1 MPPVRFGM
9 TMPVM
14 EPELDREVLER
25 WALGIDAGPWS
36 TLAFGERMAFTNP
49 EITALLGACAAW
61 TRRCAI
67 VTTIAIP
74 TLHDPVWLAKSLATV
89 DVLSQG
95 RLRVGVGIGGRE
107 EDYAA
112 VGADLSL
119 RRHAELARRV
129 GVMRRVWAGEKV
141 VPGLLSPVGPAPV
154 QPGGPPLLSG
164 AQGPKAIEAAAR
176 WADGVSGWSFG
187 PDPKEVEG
195 YFAQVREA
203 WREAG
208 RPAPRLATAF
218 WYALGAGA
226 REQVQ
231 RHLRR
236 YLNWLDPREV
246 EGMLGATGF
255 AGSPAE
261 LRAMLGRLADTGAE
275 EIVLVP
281 TTSDPDEVARAA
293 DCLP

>member
-1 MPPVRFGM
+1 MQVGM

-14 EPELDREVLER
+14 EPDLDGEVLHR
-25 WALGIDAGPWS
+25 WATRIDSGPWS
-36 TLAFGERMAFTNP
+36 SLAFGERMAFTNP
-49 EITALLGACAAW
+49 EIVALLGACAAW
-61 TRRCAI
+61 TRRAAI
-67 VTTIAIP
+67 LTTIVIP
-74 TLHDPVWLAKSLATV
+74 TIHDPVWLAKSLATV
-89 DVLSQG
+89 DVLSGG

-112 VGADLSL
+112 VGADVGL

-129 GVMRRVWAGEKV
+129 GILRRVWAGEKV
-141 VPGLLSPVGPAPV
+141 VPGLLSPVGPAPA

-187 PDPKEVEG
+187 PDPKEIEQ
-195 YFAQVREA
+195 YFALVRRA

-218 WYALGAGA
+218 WYALGSGA
-226 REQVQ
+226 RAQIE

-236 YLNWLDPREV
+236 YLNWIDPREV
-246 EGMLGATGF
+246 AAMLPTTGF
-255 AGSPAE
+255 AGSPSE
-261 LRAMLGRLADTGAE
+261 LRSMLRRIGDAGAE
-275 EIVLVP
+275 EVVLVP
-281 TTSDPDEVARAA
+281 TTSDPDEVSRAA
-293 DCLP
+293 DCLL

>member
-1 MPPVRFGM
+1 MRYGM

-14 EPELDREVLER
+14 EPDLDREVLER
-25 WALGIDAGPWS
+25 WATCIDEGPWS

-61 TRRCAI
+61 TRRVAI
-67 VTTIAIP
+67 TTTILIP
-74 TLHDPVWLAKSLATV
+74 TLHDPVWLAKTLATV
-89 DVLSQG
+89 DVISKG
-95 RLRVGVGIGGRE
+95 RLRVGVGVGGRE

-129 GVMRRVWAGEKV
+129 AILRRVWAGETV
-141 VPGLLSPVGPAPV
+141 RPGLLSPVGPAPV
-154 QPGGPPLLSG
+154 QRGGPPLLSG
-164 AQGPKAIEAAAR
+164 AQGSKAVEAAAR
-176 WADGVSGWSFG
+176 WADGVAGWSFG
-187 PDPKEVEG
+187 PDPKEIEV
-195 YFAQVREA
+195 YFAQVRRA
-203 WREAG
+203 WRDAG
-208 RPAPRLATAF
+208 RPAPQLATAF
-218 WYALGAGA
+218 WYALGSGA
-226 REQVQ
+226 RAQIE

-236 YLNWLDPREV
+236 YLNWIDPREV
-246 EGMLGATGF
+246 AAMLPTTGF

-261 LRAMLGRLADTGAE
+261 LRAMLGRIGDAGAE

-293 DCLP
+293 DCLG

>member
-1 MPPVRFGM
+1 VAPVRFGM

-14 EPELDREVLER
+14 EPDLDREGLER
-25 WALGIDAGPWS
+25 WSLAIEAGPWS

-49 EITALLGACAAW
+49 EIVALLGACAAW
-61 TRRCAI
+61 TRRVAL
-67 VTTIAIP
+67 VTTILIP
-74 TLHDPVWLAKSLATV
+74 TIHDPVWLAKSLATV
-89 DVLSQG
+89 DVLSRG
-95 RLRVGVGIGGRE
+95 RLRVGVGVGGRE

-112 VGADLSL
+112 VSADVSL

-129 GVMRRVWAGEKV
+129 AIMRRVWAGEKV
-141 VPGLLSPVGPAPV
+141 VPGLLSPVGPEPV
-154 QPGGPPLLSG
+154 QRGGPPLLSG

-187 PDPKEVEG
+187 PDPKEIEG
-195 YFAQVREA
+195 YFALVRKA
-203 WREAG
+203 WSEAG
-208 RPAPRLATAF
+208 RPAPHLATAF
-218 WYALGAGA
+218 WYALGPGA

-236 YLNWLDPREV
+236 YLNWLAPRDV
-246 EGMLGATGF
+246 EAMLPTTGF
-255 AGSPAE
+255 AGTPAE
-261 LRAMLGRLADTGAE
+261 LRALLRRLGDTGAD

-293 DCLP
+293 ECLP

>member
-1 MPPVRFGM
+1 M

-14 EPELDREVLER
+14 EPDLDREILHR
-25 WALGIDAGPWS
+25 WATRIDAGPWS
-36 TLAFGERMAFTNP
+36 SLAFGERMAFTNP

-61 TRRCAI
+61 TSRVRI
-67 VTTIAIP
+67 LTTIVIP

-89 DVLSQG
+89 DMLSGG
-95 RLRVGVGIGGRE
+95 RLQVGVGVGGRS

-112 VGADLSL
+112 VGAEIGL

-141 VPGLLSPVGPAPV
+141 VPGLLSPIGPAPV

-164 AQGPKAIEAAAR
+164 AQGPRAIAAAAR

-187 PDPKEVEG
+187 PDPKEIEQ
-195 YFAQVREA
+195 YFAQVRGA

-218 WYALGAGA
+218 WYALGDGA
-226 REQVQ
+226 REQLQ

-246 EGMLGATGF
+246 EAMLPSTGF
-255 AGSPAE
+255 AGRPAE
-261 LRAMLGRLADTGAE
+261 LRAMLRRIEDVGAE
-275 EIVLVP
+275 EVVLVP
-281 TTSDPDEVARAA
+281 TTSDPDEVSRAA
-293 DCLP
+293 DCLG